1 MARQEKT
8 AEETPRLRVPALA
21 GALAWLI
28 PGAGHLYQRRYFKA
42 AVFGLSVWTCMIVGW
57 WMGSYTQKMDDGS
70 TRRHFARVVYC
81 SWRSGDVRLAFI
93 PQACVGVMALPAFK
107 QARRPQDAT
116 ESISSTAFAP
126 PRRQGEERTRPNQ
139 PTANDL
145 WGTLHSWFELG
156 TLYTMVA
163 GMLNLLAI
171 FDAVGGPNIQRRS
184 EEELEKEKAK
194 KEKGILARLIE
205 KAFPPKTEEE
215 KK

>member
-1 MARQEKT
+1 MERQEIT
-8 AEETPRLRVPALA
+8 AEESPQLRVPALA

-42 AVFGLSVWTCMIVGW
+42 AVFGLSVWTCMIAGW

-81 SWRSGDVRLAFI
+81 SWRSGEMRLAFI
-93 PQACVGVMALPAFK
+93 PQSCVGIMALPALN
-107 QARRPQDAT
+107 QARQPQDAT
-116 ESISSTAFAP
+116 ESIASTAFAP
-126 PRRQGEERTRPNQ
+126 PQRHGEERTRPNQ

-145 WGTLHSWFELG
+145 WGTLHSWFEIG

-171 FDAVGGPNIQRRS
+171 FDAIGGPNILSRR
-184 EEELEKEKAK
+184 EEELYKEKKAK
-194 KEKGILARLIE
+194 KEKGILALLFNQL
-205 KAFPPKTEEE
+205 FPPKT

>member
-1 MARQEKT
+1 MERQEIT
-8 AEETPRLRVPALA
+8 AEESPQLRVSALA

-42 AVFGLSVWTCMIVGW
+42 AVFGLSVWTCMIAGW

-81 SWRSGDVRLAFI
+81 SWRSGEMRLAFI
-93 PQACVGVMALPAFK
+93 PQSCVGIMALPALK
-107 QARRPQDAT
+107 QALHPQDAT
-116 ESISSTAFAP
+116 ESIASTAFAP
-126 PRRQGEERTRPNQ
+126 PQRHGEERTRPNQ

-145 WGTLHSWFELG
+145 WGTLHSWFEIG

-171 FDAVGGPNIQRRS
+171 FDAIGGPNILSRR
-184 EEELEKEKAK
+184 EEELDKEKKAK
-194 KEKGILARLIE
+194 KEKGILALLFNQL
-205 KAFPPKTEEE
+205 FPPKT

>member
-1 MARQEKT
+1 MERQEIT
-8 AEETPRLRVPALA
+8 AEESPQLRVPALA

-42 AVFGLSVWTCMIVGW
+42 AVFGLSVWTCMIAGW

-81 SWRSGDVRLAFI
+81 SWRSGEMRLAFI
-93 PQACVGVMALPAFK
+93 PQSCVGIMALSALK
-107 QARRPQDAT
+107 QARHPQDAT
-116 ESISSTAFAP
+116 ESIASTAFAP
-126 PRRQGEERTRPNQ
+126 PQRHGEERTRPNQ

-145 WGTLHSWFELG
+145 WGTLHSWFEIG

-171 FDAVGGPNIQRRS
+171 FDAIGGPNILSRR
-184 EEELEKEKAK
+184 EEELDKEKKAK
-194 KEKGILARLIE
+194 KEKGILALLFNQL
-205 KAFPPKTEEE
+205 FPPKM

>member
-1 MARQEKT
+1 MERQEIT
-8 AEETPRLRVPALA
+8 AEESPQLRVPALA

-42 AVFGLSVWTCMIVGW
+42 AVFGLSVWTCMIAGW

-81 SWRSGDVRLAFI
+81 SWRSGEMRLAFI
-93 PQACVGVMALPAFK
+93 PQSCVGIMALPALK
-107 QARRPQDAT
+107 QARHPQDAT
-116 ESISSTAFAP
+116 ESIASTAFAP
-126 PRRQGEERTRPNQ
+126 PLRHGEERTRPNQ

-145 WGTLHSWFELG
+145 WGTLHSWFEIG

-171 FDAVGGPNIQRRS
+171 FDAIGGPNILSRR
-184 EEELEKEKAK
+184 EEELDKEKKAK
-194 KEKGILARLIE
+194 KEKGFLALLFNQL
-205 KAFPPKTEEE
+205 FPPKT